1 MLGSAVAC
9 CPAAA
14 APPILLPKAWNLPVF
29 WFALLSKP
37 LTMVWAASP
46 MISSLTAMGALC
58 VMLGSAGTAALSQ
71 LLTFYFN
78 SLNMLIVVCPKGYPE
93 FLLNLLPP
101 NFWKPRARPAP
112 LPVSLNPDVIV
123 WSIDWV
129 LWPVTRGKK
138 PPEAILV
145 VAY

>member
-1 MLGSAVAC
+1 
-9 CPAAA
+9 
-14 APPILLPKAWNLPVF
+14 
-29 WFALLSKP
+29 
-37 LTMVWAASP
+37 
-46 MISSLTAMGALC
+46 
-58 VMLGSAGTAALSQ
+58 MLGSAGTAALSQ